1 MQNFALLTWT
11 KGASFLNVSST
22 FAPRK
27 NMMALRTCC
36 ISGYRHRLIDM
47 RSASRAPKMSARRIP
62 ALLAAGGIGC
72 LALTAPAAAQ
82 AASPAETLSSVT
94 VVDETSALPET
105 HAAAWG
111 ASEEDDDGG
120 GAAGIIML
128 IGAGAGVG
136 AGAWYIARQRK
147 TGTRSQRTPATPPS
161 TDPLDQ
167 MSVEDLR
174 SEAGSLLIA
183 ADDAI
188 HSSEQEMGFA
198 IAAYGPE
205 AVETF
210 REDIDRAKEH
220 MSASFRLQN
229 QLDDEVPDSEAQQR
243 AWLKEIINRC
253 NDVDESL
260 SAHEDDF
267 DELRNLETQ
276 APDALPE
283 LREDAKSLKQPV
295 EDAEHKLTELKES
308 YTPEALA
315 EVTSNVE
322 EARERLTFVQT
333 AITRAEESLAES
345 DMSAAALAIRAGED
359 AEDQVRTLTEAISKT
374 GPRLK
379 QLTIDV
385 REGVQQS
392 TYDLSEAQA
401 LIQEGKG
408 SQLAGPTAAL
418 EQVLEDV
425 KSELDKPLKNP
436 ARLLRELEQAHR
448 DLDEPLSRIRDRQEQ
463 AHRASQA
470 LRQALDQAKSKIEGT
485 QDFISAR
492 RGGVG
497 SAARTKL
504 AEADRALGQAIE
516 QSGPD
521 PISALNL
528 THRASELADRASQ
541 IAQNDVNGWHGG
553 GSGGGRGSVNGMGGA
568 MLGGILMDSMMR
580 GGRRGY
586 RGGSWGGRR
595 SGGFGGG
602 FGGGIGGGGG
612 RPGRF

>member
-1 MQNFALLTWT
+1 
-11 KGASFLNVSST
+11 
-22 FAPRK
+22 
-27 NMMALRTCC
+27 
-36 ISGYRHRLIDM
+36 
-47 RSASRAPKMSARRIP
+47 MSARRIP

-82 AASPAETLSSVT
+82 AAPSAHTLSSVT

-128 IGAGAGVG
+128 VGAGVGVG

-188 HSSEQEMGFA
+188 RSSEQEMGFA

-220 MSASFRLQN
+220 MSTSFRLQN

-283 LREDAKSLKQPV
+283 LRDDAQSLKQPV

-401 LIQEGKG
+401 LIQDGKG

-425 KSELDKPLKNP
+425 KSELDKPLKDP
-436 ARLLRELEQAHR
+436 ARLLRELEQTHR

-553 GSGGGRGSVNGMGGA
+553 GSGGGRGNVNGMGGA